1 MKNTNRPH
9 TDRFYVVFAAIAMLT
24 PILLVAISGMYP
36 EGLARGEL
44 IVNGHGILL
53 FVLAAVMGLR
63 ISYAL
68 GIKNTLGRANVKS
81 RPSLIP

>member
-1 MKNTNRPH
+1 M
-9 TDRFYVVFAAIAMLT
+9 VFAATAMVT

-53 FVLAAVMGLR
+53 FVLAAVAGLR

-68 GIKNTLGRANVKS
+68 GLKNALKRSNAIS
-81 RPSLIP
+81 HPSLLP